1 MNNYVPDI
9 ALIDQEGG
17 ENKYIAVFDVKY
29 QNSTNAVYSETRRH
43 NSHQLL
49 FYTLLL
55 NVTRCGFIFPKSK
68 TDEELGDL
76 EMYELNIQ
84 TGDAMDPS
92 DREYTQWSAEFTS
105 KQNDGLAKRIMHYVQ
120 GISAMARSEGTDG

>member
-1 MNNYVPDI
+1 M
-9 ALIDQEGG
+9 
-17 ENKYIAVFDVKY
+17 
-29 QNSTNAVYSETRRH
+29 ETRRH

-55 NVTRCGFIFPKSK
+55 NVTRCGFIFPKSE
-68 TDEELGDL
+68 TVEELEEC

-84 TGDAMDPS
+84 TGDAMGPS
-92 DREYTQWSAEFTS
+92 DREYTQWPIEVTS

-120 GISAMARSEGTDG
+120 GISSISNSKESNG